1 MFKRKIT
8 IYLLFLFASCE
19 QHNQSNVSLIL
30 NDDSVFILSK
40 KIDSLKYNY
49 NYDLMYSLADR
60 IKPYCDNFQGSDK
73 SKLPEIYNFC
83 AEMFR
88 RRCYLENGMPYTI
101 KNCKYSDDL
110 IDCCLR
116 AIPICK
122 QTGDT
127 LTWNYTNSLSFL
139 AEAYEQQ
146 GKIEESLKLRFEIL
160 AKSRQRFTELSDMT
174 AFAYYDIGKS
184 YKLSDDIAKA
194 NEYFKKVL
202 RLQKELESKFLIQ
215 SIDSIKAFQKK
226 YKLQIQ

>member
-1 MFKRKIT
+1 MHLVLHNNQNEPMFKRKI
-8 IYLLFLFASCE
+8 IVCLLFLFASCD
-19 QHNQSNVSLIL
+19 QNNRSNVQVKS
-30 NDDSVFILSK
+30 NDDSFFVLSK
-40 KIDSLKYNY
+40 KIDSLKKYND

-60 IKPYCDNFQGSDK
+60 IKPYCDNFKGSDK
-73 SKLPEIYNFC
+73 SRLPEIYNFC
-83 AEMFR
+83 GEMFR
-88 RRCYLENGMPYTI
+88 RRCYLENEMPYTI
-101 KNCKYSDDL
+101 KNCKYIDDL

-146 GKIEESLKLRFEIL
+146 AKFEESLKLRFEIL
-160 AKSRQRFTELSDMT
+160 AKSIQRFNELSDMT

-184 YKLSDDIAKA
+184 YKLSGDIAKA

-202 RLQKELESKFLIQ
+202 KLQKRLPLINC
-215 SIDSIKAFQKK
+215 I
-226 YKLQIQ
+226 